1 VIAVINSISSSA
13 STIAPYAPIGRQ
25 PVGLES
31 TELKSSSIK
40 ALEQSAESAAGQNR
54 RGPEYS
60 PNQDIERDRVSS
72 SVSVQERQ
80 GSQQDKSTAQQEQE
94 VKEQRAISELATRDR
109 EVRAHEQAHAAV
121 GGQYAGSPTY
131 SFERGPNGVNYAVG
145 GEVSIDTSPVPNDP
159 EATLRKAQTIR
170 AAASAPAE
178 PSPQD
183 RRVAAQA
190 ASLENEA
197 RAQIAERSTSEVQK
211 AAQAADDKTTAR
223 KAEDKEQAAKEDE
236 LRKEIAK
243 EEGQQRAELDRSNQE
258 RAAIFAKSAQ
268 TTFDISRRLVEI
280 GAVKSTPTIGN
291 FLNSSV

>member
-1 VIAVINSISSSA
+1 MINSISSSA
-13 STIAPYAPIGRQ
+13 STVAPYAPIGRQ

-31 TELKSSSIK
+31 TELKSSSLK
-40 ALEQSAESAAGQNR
+40 ALEQSADTAPGQNR
-54 RGPEYS
+54 RSPEYS
-60 PNQDIERDRVSS
+60 PNQDAERDRVT
-72 SVSVQERQ
+72 
-80 GSQQDKSTAQQEQE
+80 GGAQDKSTSQQEQE
-94 VKEQRAISELATRDR
+94 LQEQRQINELATRDR
-109 EVRAHEQAHAAV
+109 EVRAHEQAHASV

-159 EATLRKAQTIR
+159 EATLRKAQVIR

-197 RAQIAERSTSEVQK
+197 RAQLAAQSASDVQK
-211 AAQAADDKTTAR
+211 AAQESDDKTAAR
-223 KAEDKEQAAKEDE
+223 KAEAKQQAEDE
-236 LRKEIAK
+236 EDLRKEIRK
-243 EEGQQRAELDRSNQE
+243 EEDRQRVELDRSNQE
-258 RAAIFAKSAQ
+258 RAAILARSAQ

-280 GAVKSTPTIGN
+280 GAVKSTPTVGN
-291 FLNSSV
+291 FFNSSV

>member
-1 VIAVINSISSSA
+1 VINSISSTT

-31 TELKSSSIK
+31 TELKSSSLK

-54 RGPEYS
+54 RGPDYN
-60 PNQDIERDRVSS
+60 PNQDIERERVSS
-72 SVSVQERQ
+72 NVSVQERQ

-94 VKEQRAISELATRDR
+94 VKEQRAIGELATRDR
-109 EVRAHEQAHAAV
+109 EVRAHEQAHASV

-159 EATLRKAQTIR
+159 EATLRKAQVIR
-170 AAASAPAE
+170 AAASAPVE

-197 RAQIAERSTSEVQK
+197 RAQIAERGAAEVQK
-211 AAQAADDKTTAR
+211 AAQAADDKTSAS
-223 KAEDKEQAAKEDE
+223 KAEAKEQAAKEDD
-236 LRKEIAK
+236 LRKEIDK
-243 EEGQQRAELDRSNQE
+243 EEERQRAELDRSNQE
-258 RAAIFAKSAQ
+258 RAAILARSAQ

-280 GAVKSTPTIGN
+280 GAVKSTPTLGN

>member
-1 VIAVINSISSSA
+1 MINLISSSA
-13 STIAPYAPIGRQ
+13 STVAPYAPIGRQ

-31 TELKSSSIK
+31 TELKSSTLK
-40 ALEQSAESAAGQNR
+40 ALEQSAQSAPGQNR

-60 PNQDIERDRVSS
+60 PNQDGERARVSGG
-72 SVSVQERQ
+72 VTVQERQ
-80 GSQQDKSTAQQEQE
+80 GSSQDKSPARQDQEL
-94 VKEQRAISELATRDR
+94 KERRAINELGTRDR
-109 EVRAHEQAHAAV
+109 EVRAHEQAHASV

-131 SFERGPNGVNYAVG
+131 SFTRGPDGVSYAVG

-159 EATLRKAQTIR
+159 EATLRKAQVIR

-197 RAQIAERSTSEVQK
+197 RAQLAAEGASEVQK
-211 AAQAADDKTTAR
+211 AAQASDDKTNAR
-223 KAEDKEQAAKEDE
+223 KAQSKEQAAKEDD
-236 LRKEIAK
+236 LRKEIRN
-243 EEGQQRAELDRSNQE
+243 EEERQRAELDRSNQE
-258 RAAIFAKSAQ
+258 RAAILARSAQ

-291 FLNSSV
+291 FFNSSV

>member
-1 VIAVINSISSSA
+1 MINSISSSA
-13 STIAPYAPIGRQ
+13 STVAPYAPIGRQ

-31 TELKSSSIK
+31 TELKSSSLK
-40 ALEQSAESAAGQNR
+40 ALEQSAETAPGQNR

-60 PNQDIERDRVSS
+60 PNQDAERDRVANP
-72 SVSVQERQ
+72 
-80 GSQQDKSTAQQEQE
+80 QQKSAAQQEQQQ
-94 VKEQRAISELATRDR
+94 KEQRQISELATRDR
-109 EVRAHEQAHAAV
+109 EVRAHEQAHASI

-145 GEVSIDTSPVPNDP
+145 GEVAIDTSPVPNDP
-159 EATLRKAQTIR
+159 EATLRKAQIIR

-197 RAQIAERSTSEVQK
+197 RAQIAAESASEVQQIQQSSESETSARK
-211 AAQAADDKTTAR
+211 EEAKKQAA
-223 KAEDKEQAAKEDE
+223 EEDE
-236 LRKEIAK
+236 LRKEIRR
-243 EEGQQRAELDRSNQE
+243 EEERQRVELDRSNQE
-258 RAAIFAKSAQ
+258 RAAILARTAQ

-280 GAVKSTPTIGN
+280 GAVKSTPSVGN
-291 FLNSSV
+291 FFNDSV

>member
-1 VIAVINSISSSA
+1 MINSISSSA
-13 STIAPYAPIGRQ
+13 STVAPYAPIGRQ

-31 TELKSSSIK
+31 TELKSSTLK
-40 ALEQSAESAAGQNR
+40 ALEQSAETAPGQNR

-60 PNQDIERDRVSS
+60 PNQDGERDRVSAS
-72 SVSVQERQ
+72 PQE
-80 GSQQDKSTAQQEQE
+80 KSTAQQEQDQ
-94 VKEQRAISELATRDR
+94 KEQRQINELATRDR
-109 EVRAHEQAHAAV
+109 EVRAHEQAHASV

-131 SFERGPNGVNYAVG
+131 SFERGPNGVSYAVG

-159 EATLRKAQTIR
+159 EATLRKAQVIR

-197 RAQIAERSTSEVQK
+197 RAQLAAESASEVQQSAQKSDDK
-211 AAQAADDKTTAR
+211 ATELKEEAKRQAAEE
-223 KAEDKEQAAKEDE
+223 ED
-236 LRKEIAK
+236 LRKEIRK
-243 EEGQQRAELDRSNQE
+243 EEERQRAELDRSNQE
-258 RAAIFAKSAQ
+258 RAAILARSAQ

-291 FLNSSV
+291 LLDSSV

>member
-1 VIAVINSISSSA
+1 MINSISSSV
-13 STIAPYAPIGRQ
+13 STLAPYAPIGRQ

-31 TELKSSSIK
+31 TELKSSSFK
-40 ALEQSAESAAGQNR
+40 ALEQSAGTAPSQNR
-54 RGPEYS
+54 RSPDYS
-60 PNQDIERDRVSS
+60 LAQDAERDRVS
-72 SVSVQERQ
+72 
-80 GSQQDKSTAQQEQE
+80 DKSPQNKSASEQEQKQQEQE
-94 VKEQRAISELATRDR
+94 QKILAELATRDR

-131 SFERGPNGVNYAVG
+131 TFERGPDGVNYAVG

-159 EATLRKAQTIR
+159 EATLRKAQVIR

-197 RAQIAERSTSEVQK
+197 RAQLAAENASELQQSVQS
-211 AAQAADDKTTAR
+211 AQGDAEAR
-223 KAEDKEQAAKEDE
+223 KAEAKKQVAQEEE
-236 LRKEIAK
+236 LRKEIRK
-243 EEGQQRAELDRSNQE
+243 EEDRQRAELDRSNQE
-258 RAAIFAKSAQ
+258 RAAILARTAQ

-280 GAVKSTPTIGN
+280 GAVKSVPSVGN
-291 FLNSSV
+291 FINGSV

>member
-1 VIAVINSISSSA
+1 MINSIPSSA
-13 STIAPYAPIGRQ
+13 NTIAPYAPIGRQ

-31 TELKSSSIK
+31 TELKSSTLKS
-40 ALEQSAESAAGQNR
+40 LEQSAESAPGQNR

-60 PNQDIERDRVSS
+60 PNQDVERDRVAGS
-72 SVSVQERQ
+72 SVQERQ
-80 GSQQDKSTAQQEQE
+80 PSSQDKSTSQQEQE
-94 VKEQRAISELATRDR
+94 LKDQRLINELAKVDR

-131 SFERGPNGVNYAVG
+131 SFVRGPDGIGYAVG

-159 EATLRKAQTIR
+159 EATLRKAQVIR

-197 RAQIAERSTSEVQK
+197 RAELATKSATDVQQ
-211 AAQAADDKTTAR
+211 AQQKS
-223 KAEDKEQAAKEDE
+223 EDKVSAQKTEAEETAVKEEE
-236 LRKEIAK
+236 LRKEIK
-243 EEGQQRAELDRSNQE
+243 REEARQQAEVDRSNQE
-258 RAAIFAKSAQ
+258 RAAILAKSAQ
-268 TTFDISRRLVEI
+268 ATFDISRRLVEI
-280 GAVKSTPTIGN
+280 GAVKSTPSVGS
-291 FLNSSV
+291 FFNSVV

>member
-1 VIAVINSISSSA
+1 MINSISSSA

-31 TELKSSSIK
+31 TELKSSSLK
-40 ALEQSAESAAGQNR
+40 ALEQSADAAPSQNR
-54 RGPEYS
+54 RSPEYN
-60 PNQDIERDRVSS
+60 PNQDAERDRVS
-72 SVSVQERQ
+72 
-80 GSQQDKSTAQQEQE
+80 GGGQDKSASQQEQE
-94 VKEQRAISELATRDR
+94 QKEQKQINQLATRDR
-109 EVRAHEQAHAAV
+109 EVRAHEQAHASV

-145 GEVSIDTSPVPNDP
+145 GEVAIDTSPVPNDP
-159 EATLRKAQTIR
+159 EATLRKAQVIR

-197 RAQIAERSTSEVQK
+197 RAELAAQSASEVQK
-211 AAQAADDKTTAR
+211 SAQESDDKTAAR
-223 KAEDKEQAAKEDE
+223 KAEAKQQAQQEED
-236 LRKEIAK
+236 LRKEIRK
-243 EEGQQRAELDRSNQE
+243 EEDRQRAELDRSNQE
-258 RAAIFAKSAQ
+258 RAAILARSAQ

-280 GAVKSTPTIGN
+280 GAVKSTPTVGN
-291 FLNSSV
+291 FFNGSV

>member
-1 VIAVINSISSSA
+1 MINSISSSA

-31 TELKSSSIK
+31 TELKSSSMK
-40 ALEQSAESAAGQNR
+40 ALEQSAESAPGQNR
-54 RGPEYS
+54 RGPEYN
-60 PNQDIERDRVSS
+60 PNQDGERDRVSGNDAQNPQSKS
-72 SVSVQERQ
+72 S
-80 GSQQDKSTAQQEQE
+80 AQQEQE
-94 VKEQRAISELATRDR
+94 LKEQRLIDELATRDR
-109 EVRAHEQAHAAV
+109 EVRAHEQAHAAI

-145 GEVSIDTSPVPNDP
+145 GEVAIDTSPVPNDP
-159 EATLRKAQTIR
+159 EATLRKAQVIR

-197 RAQIAERSTSEVQK
+197 RAQIAAQSASEIQQTE
-211 AAQAADDKTTAR
+211 QAAGDESNAR
-223 KAEDKEQAAKEDE
+223 KAEAKSRAEEEEE
-236 LRKEIAK
+236 LRKEIRK
-243 EEGQQRAELDRSNQE
+243 EEDRQRAEIDRSNQE
-258 RAAIFAKSAQ
+258 RAAILARSAQ

-280 GAVKSTPTIGN
+280 GAVKSTPSVGN
-291 FLNSSV
+291 FFNGSV

>member
-1 VIAVINSISSSA
+1 MINSISSSA

-31 TELKSSSIK
+31 TELKSSSLK
-40 ALEQSAESAAGQNR
+40 ALEQSAESAPGQNR
-54 RGPEYS
+54 RGSEYS

-72 SVSVQERQ
+72 DSSVQERQ
-80 GSQQDKSTAQQEQE
+80 GSGQDKSTAQQEQE
-94 VKEQRAISELATRDR
+94 VKEQRAINELATRDR
-109 EVRAHEQAHAAV
+109 EVRAHEQAHASV

-145 GEVSIDTSPVPNDP
+145 GEVAIDTSPVPNDP
-159 EATLRKAQTIR
+159 EATLRKAQVIR
-170 AAASAPAE
+170 AAASAPSE

-183 RRVAAQA
+183 RRVASQA

-197 RAQIAERSTSEVQK
+197 RAQIAAASSSDVQK
-211 AAQAADDKTTAR
+211 SVQESDNRTNAR
-223 KAEDKEQAAKEDE
+223 KAEAKEQAAKEDE
-236 LRKEIAK
+236 LRKEINK
-243 EEGQQRAELDRSNQE
+243 EAAQQRAELDRSNQE
-258 RAAIFAKSAQ
+258 RAAILARSAQ

-280 GAVKSTPTIGN
+280 GAVKSTPSIGN